1 MRLIGS
7 VAELRELRRSVQ
19 LPGSLNARGSVGL
32 VPTMGALHQGH
43 ESLIQRCRQE
53 CELTV
58 VSIFVNPLQFG
69 PHEDLSRY
77 PRTLDQDCQRCEQLG
92 VDWVFAPESL
102 DPGSAQEAQ
111 SGRMMRVM
119 PPPEL
124 LRPLCGSFRPGHFEG
139 VLTVVAQLLHLV
151 QPQRAYLGQKDFQ
164 QLVLIRR
171 MVRDLW
177 FDTAVVGCPTIRD
190 PDGLALSSRNRYLS
204 PEDRQQAL
212 GLSRAL
218 SAAQDALA
226 EANLRAEDPSAEAI
240 LAVAGRV
247 LAQHPDLR
255 IQYLELVDPETL
267 QPVERIGH
275 RALLAVAAHM
285 GQTRLID
292 NLMLEAHAR
301 H

>member
-1 MRLIGS
+1 MKLINS
-7 VAELRELRRSVQ
+7 AAELRELRRSVG
-19 LPGSLNARGSVGL
+19 LPGSLDARASVGL

-43 ESLIQRCRQE
+43 ESLIERCRQE

-77 PRTLDQDCQRCEQLG
+77 PRTLDQDCRRCQQLG

-102 DPGSAQEAQ
+102 DPSSDQEAPSDQ
-111 SGRMMRVM
+111 MIRVI
-119 PPPEL
+119 PPPQL

-139 VLTVVAQLLHLV
+139 VLTVLAQLLHLV
-151 QPQRAYLGQKDFQ
+151 QPQRVYLGQKDFQ
-164 QLVLIRR
+164 QLVLTRR

-190 PDGLALSSRNRYLS
+190 PEGLALSSRNRYLS
-204 PEDRQQAL
+204 PDERQQAL
-212 GLSRAL
+212 GLNRAL
-218 SAAQDALA
+218 SAAQDTLTK
-226 EANLRAEDPSAEAI
+226 ANLRAEDPSAEAI
-240 LAVAGRV
+240 LAVAGQV
-247 LAQHPDLR
+247 LAQHPGLR

-267 QPVERIGH
+267 QPVEGVGR
-275 RALLAVAAHM
+275 RALLAVAAHVS
-285 GQTRLID
+285 QTRLID